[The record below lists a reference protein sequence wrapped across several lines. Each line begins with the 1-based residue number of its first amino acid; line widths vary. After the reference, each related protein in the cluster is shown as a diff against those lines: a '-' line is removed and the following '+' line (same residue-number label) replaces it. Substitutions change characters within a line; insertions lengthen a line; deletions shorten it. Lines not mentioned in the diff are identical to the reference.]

1 MSAIR
6 RSVEI
11 SRRPE
16 DVFSYLTDASHMPE
30 WQESALSVSPVGDA
44 TVGVG
49 SRVRVTRQMGRRRM
63 PMTMEMREYDPPR
76 RFRMDGVDGPVRGHV
91 RGTVEPIGDGERSRV
106 TLDLDFE
113 SHGIGKVLVPLV
125 VRPHAM
131 KEMPKNE
138 QHLKDILEAR
148 P

>member
-6 RSVEI
+6 QSVEI

-16 DVFSYLTDASHMPE
+16 DVFSYLTDSSHLPE
-30 WQESALSVSPVGDA
+30 WQESALSASPVGDDL
-44 TVGVG
+44 VGVG

-76 RFRMDGVDGPVRGHV
+76 SFRFDGIDGPVRAHV
-91 RGTVEPIGDGERSRV
+91 HGTVEPIGDGERSRV
-106 TLDLDFE
+106 TLDVDFE

-125 VRPHAM
+125 VRPQAK
-131 KEMPKNE
+131 KEIPKNE